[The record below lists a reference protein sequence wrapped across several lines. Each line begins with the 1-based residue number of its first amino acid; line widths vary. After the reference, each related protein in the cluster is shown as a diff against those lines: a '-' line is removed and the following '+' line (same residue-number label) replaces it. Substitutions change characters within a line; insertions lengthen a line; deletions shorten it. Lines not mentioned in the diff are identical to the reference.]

1 MKSHIANKASIKWLT
16 AMLIAFLSTVTAIA
30 QVPDAPNP
38 PRLVNDFAGIFSS
51 EQRKTLED
59 SLAYFARKTS
69 NQIAIVTMN
78 DLGGME
84 PAQMATEIG
93 ERWGVGGKDNRNGV
107 VILIKPKNAT
117 RGQTF
122 IATGYGLE
130 GSLPDAI
137 CRRIV
142 DSRMIPEFKKND
154 YYAGVVA
161 ALKVIKPI
169 AAGEYSKE
177 QFEDDEDT
185 DMIIGFIIFAVMF
198 VIIYIII
205 SRGNKDDGN
214 SGTMGSGG
222 FFGGPIIFGGGS
234 GSHSSGGGSGFGGF
248 GGGSFGGGGAG
259 GSW

>member
-1 MKSHIANKASIKWLT
+1 MKSHTANSAHCSWLL
-16 AMLIAFLSTVTAIA
+16 ALLLAFLSTASAIA

-38 PRLVNDFAGIFSS
+38 PRLVNDFAGLLSV
-51 EQRKTLED
+51 EQKKTLED

-69 NQIAIVTMN
+69 NQIAIVTLN

-93 ERWGVGGKDNRNGV
+93 VKWGVGGKDDRNGV
-107 VILIKPKNAT
+107 VILIKPKNDT
-117 RGQTF
+117 KGQVF

-130 GSLPDAI
+130 GALPDAI

-142 DSRMIPEFKKND
+142 DSRMIPHFKDNN
-154 YYAGVVA
+154 YYAGIVA
-161 ALKVIKPI
+161 ALDVIKPI

-177 QFEDDEDT
+177 QFEEDENT
-185 DMIIGFIIFAVMF
+185 DMIIGCIIFSILF
-198 VIIYIII
+198 IIIYIYI
-205 SRGNKDDGN
+205 SRGSKDDDDN

-222 FFGGPIIFGGGS
+222 FLGRSIIFGGGG
-234 GSHSSGGGSGFGGF
+234 GSHSSSGGGF